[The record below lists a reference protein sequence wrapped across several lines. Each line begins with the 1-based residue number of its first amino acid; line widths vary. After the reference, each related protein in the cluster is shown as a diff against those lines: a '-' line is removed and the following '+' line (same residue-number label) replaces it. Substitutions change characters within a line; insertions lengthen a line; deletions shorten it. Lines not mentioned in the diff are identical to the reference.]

1 MRVNMSAMN
10 GQMKLPDASD
20 FCTVA
25 YAAEK
30 IGMSMRQVRRLCA
43 PGGPI
48 RAVRPRT
55 GSRESGRYRSLLLVD
70 VGDQYAAA
78 HRLVNTRAD
87 G

>member
-1 MRVNMSAMN
+1 MLDMKV
-10 GQMKLPDASD
+10 QMMIPDAQD

-30 IGMSMRQVRRLCA
+30 IGMSMRQVRRLCL

-55 GSRESGRYRSLLLVD
+55 GSRESGRYRSLLLVQD
-70 VGDQYAAA
+70 VDAYAAA
-78 HRLVNTRAD
+78 HRLTNQRAD
-87 G
+87 AR